1 MSRFLP
7 DEYYARSDQKGTPD
21 AFLQG
26 KVFKTPL
33 SAVLYIEEQG
43 YAPERFEI
51 LPVEKIYYAS
61 NVKVDFRKAGPPHD
75 K

>member
-7 DEYYARSDQKGTPD
+7 DEYYARSDTKGMTD
-21 AFLQG
+21 KFLQG

-33 SAVLYIEEQG
+33 SAVLYLEEQG
-43 YAPERFEI
+43 YDPKFFEI
-51 LPVEKIYYAS
+51 LPIEKIYFAS
-61 NVKVDFRKAGPPHD
+61 NVKADFRVAGPPHD